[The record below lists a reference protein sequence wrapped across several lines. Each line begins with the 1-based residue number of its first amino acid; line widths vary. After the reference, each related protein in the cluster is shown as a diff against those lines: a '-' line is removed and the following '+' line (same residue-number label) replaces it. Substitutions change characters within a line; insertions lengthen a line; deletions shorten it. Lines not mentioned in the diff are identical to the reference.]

1 MLHRGS
7 IFIVGLLIVISGS
20 FAFAQ
25 KNAPP
30 SGQFGI
36 GIYSVNSLITEPP
49 GGMTFT
55 YALSHSMQ
63 LGSYFGLDVASG
75 DIGSLTEFTLKPFF
89 RYMMEAA
96 VSPFFQGGMNVIT
109 SGGTTGVGLF
119 FGGGLAYYLSQ
130 TFGIHAEMD
139 VMQIG
144 FSPSGIIFGFSNVK
158 AGVEWYMAK

>member
-7 IFIVGLLIVISGS
+7 IIIVSLLIVFSGS

-25 KNAPP
+25 KNAAP

-36 GIYSVNSLITEPP
+36 GIYGLNSWLPEPP

-55 YALSHSMQ
+55 YALSHTMQ

-75 DIGSLTEFTLKPFF
+75 DIGNLTEFTLKPFF
-89 RYMMEAA
+89 RYIIDAA
-96 VSPFFQGGMNVIT
+96 VSPFFQGGMNII
-109 SGGTTGVGLF
+109 SAGTTGVGLF
-119 FGGGLAYYLSQ
+119 FGGGLAYYLNQ

-158 AGVEWYMAK
+158 AGVEWYMGK